1 MKLHKEGNATLI
13 IEILAF
19 SIINY
24 LAHTYVNEIVAML
37 VCATTLFIFAMSVYF
52 FRIPKRTFEKKDGV
66 VYAPCDGKVVVIE
79 ETTEKEYYKDKRIQ
93 VSIFMSPLNIHNQLY
108 PITGKVAYTKY
119 HPGKFLVAWHPKAST
134 DNERSTVVVENDKI
148 SVLLRQI
155 AGALAKRIITY
166 SKVGDSAT
174 TADEFGFIKF
184 GSRVDLFFPIGTKIE
199 TQLEEKVIGGK
210 SIIATY

>member
-1 MKLHKEGNATLI
+1 MN
-13 IEILAF
+13 
-19 SIINY
+19 
-24 LAHTYVNEIVAML
+24 
-37 VCATTLFIFAMSVYF
+37 
-52 FRIPKRTFEKKDGV
+52 
-66 VYAPCDGKVVVIE
+66 
-79 ETTEKEYYKDKRIQ
+79 TTENSRDFLIKMNTTENEYYKDKRIQ

-148 SVLLRQI
+148 SVLFRQI

-166 SKVGDSAT
+166 SKVGDNAT

-184 GSRVDLFFPIGTKIE
+184 GSRVDLFLPIGIKIE
-199 TQLEEKVIGGK
+199 TKQGNIVKGGK
-210 SIIATY
+210 GIIATY